1 MGIMKKQSPSMSE
14 VAKQVLAEVNGPIKQ
29 KDLIEKVLEIYPS
42 SAKKPEASI
51 RRHLRMEEVGRSIIF
66 LDEET
71 VIPLRVGAPGV
82 RFRISLSRWQVNKGV
97 LLVLP
102 SFLGWTSYVADS
114 QALKLVDEQGELLPT
129 DVVFIKHHVS
139 GLRGNF
145 EVGAFELGGW
155 FQRHN
160 ARRSDS
166 ILVTIESWEP
176 RCFRLEFEP
185 EKKCRGYLGEIEFK
199 NQELADRLF
208 DMLET
213 AFYERIYVNKAIPT
227 AYLRLSDPRGYPGD
241 HWTAVVEKDS
251 RMRWLD
257 NCITY
262 PENRSMIE
270 RFITEEEP
278 QFDEQDFTPGQGE
291 KIYQFRAFLKYRI
304 DIWRRVEIQGK
315 QTLAEFDSILRSE
328 FDHDPSDHLGGF
340 WKLVRRGQ
348 KRRFREIDLGHVDP
362 LGGGTGAG
370 IRIAGL
376 GLRVG
381 DRLKYIYD
389 FGDWLEHE
397 IILEKLKSS
406 LD

>member
-1 MGIMKKQSPSMSE
+1 MSE
-14 VAKQVLAEVNGPIKQ
+14 AVKQALAEVDGPIKQ
-29 KDLIEKVLEIYPS
+29 NDLIEKILEIYPS
-42 SAKKPEASI
+42 SAKKPGDRI
-51 RRHLRMEEVGRSIIF
+51 RSHLRMDEVGKSIVY
-66 LDEET
+66 LDKKT
-71 VIPLRVGAPGV
+71 IIPLRVGAPGV
-82 RFRISLSRWQVNKGV
+82 RFRISLSRWQVNKGALPV
-97 LLVLP
+97 IP
-102 SFLGWTSYVADS
+102 SFLGWTSYVAES
-114 QALKLVDEQGELLPT
+114 QAIKLIDEQGKLLPT
-129 DVVFIKHHVS
+129 DVVFMKYRVS

-145 EVGAFELGGW
+145 EVGAFELSSW
-155 FQRHN
+155 FQKHN
-160 ARRSDS
+160 ARSNDS

-185 EKKCRGYLGEIEFK
+185 EKECRRHRGEIEFK

-241 HWTAVVEKDS
+241 HWTTVVEKDR
-251 RMRWLD
+251 RMRLLD

-262 PENRSMIE
+262 PETRSPIE
-270 RFITEEEP
+270 RFLTEKEP
-278 QFDEQDFTPGQGE
+278 PFDEQEFTPEQGE
-291 KIYQFRAFLKYRI
+291 LIYQFKVALKYWR
-304 DIWRRVEIQGK
+304 DIWRHIEIQGN

-328 FDHDPSDHLGGF
+328 FGHDRSDHLGGF

-348 KRRFREIDLGHVDP
+348 TRRYREIDLGHVDP

-381 DRLKYIYD
+381 DRLKYVYD
-389 FGDWLEHE
+389 FGDWIEHE
-397 IILEKLKSS
+397 IILEKVKS
-406 LD
+406 